1 MHRLLHRNGLSN
13 ETDPVHRL
21 HACAMID
28 VTFTGYPFRFPA
40 DISVWGLM
48 FTRSISRHLKFIST
62 FALILRII
70 TVIPILVV
78 FTVFIIVLIIV
89 LIFVFIFVL

>member
-1 MHRLLHRNGLSN
+1 MHRLLHRNGLSD

-21 HACAMID
+21 HACAIID
-28 VTFTGYPFRFPA
+28 VTFTGYLFRFPA

-48 FTRSISRHLKFIST
+48 FTRSISRPLKFIST

-70 TVIPILVV
+70 TVIPILIV
-78 FTVFIIVLIIV
+78 FTVLIIV
-89 LIFVFIFVL
+89 FIFVFIFVL

>member
-1 MHRLLHRNGLSN
+1 MWRVLYRNGLSN

-48 FTRSISRHLKFIST
+48 FTRSISRPLKFIST

-78 FTVFIIVLIIV
+78 FTVLIIV
-89 LIFVFIFVL
+89 FIIVFIFVL

>member
-28 VTFTGYPFRFPA
+28 VTFTGYLFRFPA

-48 FTRSISRHLKFIST
+48 FTRSISRPLKFTST

-70 TVIPILVV
+70 TVIPILVLLTV
-78 FTVFIIVLIIV
+78 FVIVFIIVFIIVL
-89 LIFVFIFVL
+89 